1 MDLPRLRRIRQ
12 GAVMSQEELAE
23 RSGVARDTISKLET
37 GRRGAYPST
46 IRKLAAGLE
55 VRPQMLMGGVE
66 YLDEPPEEESS
77 EKKPSKETERAKRIG
92 FSSGSLRKPWPQAS
106 SIKECWCFSEI
117 TSPGTQ
123 WCCAFGLRVKSSTL
137 LMAVICC
144 LKPFQAG
151 TAARACSPA
160 ATWATSSHCAPASAV
175 RSIVPS
181 PKPAYSVPGV

>member
-66 YLDEPPEEESS
+66 YLDESSDGGPTEMKPVEKPE
-77 EKKPSKETERAKRIG
+77 RDKRIG
-92 FSSGSLRKPWPQAS
+92 F
-106 SIKECWCFSEI
+106 
-117 TSPGTQ
+117 
-123 WCCAFGLRVKSSTL
+123 
-137 LMAVICC
+137 
-144 LKPFQAG
+144 
-151 TAARACSPA
+151 
-160 ATWATSSHCAPASAV
+160 
-175 RSIVPS
+175 
-181 PKPAYSVPGV
+181 

>member
-66 YLDEPPEEESS
+66 YLDGPIEDETSENKPQEKPERDR
-77 EKKPSKETERAKRIG
+77 KVG
-92 FSSGSLRKPWPQAS
+92 F
-106 SIKECWCFSEI
+106 
-117 TSPGTQ
+117 
-123 WCCAFGLRVKSSTL
+123 
-137 LMAVICC
+137 
-144 LKPFQAG
+144 
-151 TAARACSPA
+151 
-160 ATWATSSHCAPASAV
+160 
-175 RSIVPS
+175 
-181 PKPAYSVPGV
+181 